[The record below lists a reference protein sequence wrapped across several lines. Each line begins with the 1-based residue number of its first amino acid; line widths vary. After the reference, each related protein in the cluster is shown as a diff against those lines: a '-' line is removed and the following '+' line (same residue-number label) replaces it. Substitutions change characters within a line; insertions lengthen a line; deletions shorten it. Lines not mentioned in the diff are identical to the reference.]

1 MKSVVR
7 WLREALGSTPGRY
20 RLWSV
25 GLGLLAAATGVAY
38 LVTAT
43 AVSSSA
49 RQIGENDGPVLVAS
63 QRLVASLSE
72 ADAAATASFLAGG
85 EGDREQ
91 LRIYDEALARASIQL
106 EEIAALVGD
115 DTDVHEIVQDASIG
129 VTRYAGLMEAA
140 KAHSRAGI
148 PGGDR
153 YLVDAI
159 NLLAGDIN
167 AEVVRLTD
175 AVEAQ
180 LDAERANLTE
190 DVILPVVLAGVTL
203 VLLVVAQG
211 YVVRRSHRVLSPL
224 LVLATVLV
232 VAATAWL
239 LLAVNAASDNI
250 SDASTDGYLSIALT
264 ADIQTSASQ
273 SKSAEMVALITGDPA
288 RRTDATAAA
297 TELAAT
303 PITQVNVDG
312 ARLGVTGGDAG
323 LLFDA
328 AGQADSPRERAAV
341 AESMVWWQRYVDTVG
356 ELRLAADPATATTIA
371 ISQANPTFNGFNFT
385 VESVLG
391 DNEAQFIAGLDD
403 ATDSLR
409 WLSIGTLGLALAAA
423 LLVLLGFQARIN
435 EYD

>member
-7 WLREALGSTPGRY
+7 WLREALGTTPGRY

-25 GLGLLAAATGVAY
+25 GLALLAAATGVAY

-49 RQIGENDGPVLVAS
+49 RQISENDGPVLVAS

-91 LRIYDEALARASIQL
+91 LRIYDEALARASVQL

-115 DTDVHEIVQDASIG
+115 DADVHEIVQDVSIG

-140 KAHSRAGI
+140 KAHNRAGI

-167 AEVVRLTD
+167 AEVVRLTN

-190 DVILPVVLAGVTL
+190 DAILPVLLAGVTL

-211 YVVRRSHRVLSPL
+211 YVVLRSHRIISPL

-232 VAATAWL
+232 VTATAWL

-288 RRTDATAAA
+288 RRTDATTAAA
-297 TELAAT
+297 DVAAT
-303 PITQVNVDG
+303 SIEPGHVDLVREG
-312 ARLGVTGGDAG
+312 FSTGEG

-328 AGQADSPRERAAV
+328 ADQADTPRERAAV
-341 AESMVWWQRYVDTVG
+341 AETMVWWQRYVDTVG
-356 ELRLAADPATATTIA
+356 ELRLADPVTASVIA
-371 ISQANPTFNGFNFT
+371 INQANPTFNGVNFT

-391 DNEAQFIAGLDD
+391 DNEDQFIAGLGD

-409 WLSIGTLGLALAAA
+409 WLSLGTLGLALAAA

-435 EYD
+435 EYE